1 MFENFTVKFSE
12 IEARGS
18 RDFKD
23 GKEEGSF
30 EKVLEMLP

>member
-1 MFENFTVKFSE
+1 M
-12 IEARGS
+12 RGS

-30 EKVLEMLP
+30 EKDSARDATTGNSNFCK